1 MAEEKA
7 YQETLKK
14 MSAALDQWVIDTND
28 EGRLQED
35 PKLVE
40 ESRKTLLVTRKNR
53 GDKTKKNSDDE

>member
-1 MAEEKA
+1 LAEEKA